1 LDKSSNINAKSR
13 GSAVSKAGVQ
23 KAPQSGNQ
31 LAVEPIAMPF
41 RAGDVICGKYEILK
55 LIGTGGMGFVVAANH
70 IELGEKVALKFLRTD
85 CLANQE
91 LVGRFSREARASVKI
106 KSEYVARV
114 FDVGSLPNGAPFI
127 VMEYLEGKDLYEL
140 VHENGPIAIKTAV
153 EYMMQA
159 CEALAVAHASGIVH
173 RDVKPENLF
182 LTKRATGMDIIKV
195 LDFGISKVALTGNV
209 FESSMP
215 LVKTM
220 MPMGSPV
227 YMSPEQIRASSD
239 IDPRTDI
246 WSLGCVLYE
255 LLTAHA
261 PFEAPSITLLT
272 ATILEQV
279 APLLRSQRPDA
290 PAELEA
296 IVAKCLEKDPNR
308 RYQDVGELAIAL
320 YPFAPSRAR
329 LSAERCCYV
338 LRSAGLSQATLEL
351 SSIHPPSMDSSDV
364 GVTLPGKVAT
374 RTTGPS
380 AVSMKGTQLQGQNR
394 SKLYMGALALALVA
408 TGAVAFLRQRAP
420 APVAAAASPAI
431 QAPPAA
437 APALPANGVPAAA
450 VETANPNTVQAIVPG
465 AMPSA
470 ALSAAGA
477 ANKSKSNKTKDKDK
491 DKPALSPPAATPK
504 PGAAPSHEVD
514 VGF

>member
-1 LDKSSNINAKSR
+1 VS
-13 GSAVSKAGVQ
+13 SKAGLQ
-23 KAPQSGNQ
+23 KVAPQSGNQ
-31 LAVEPIAMPF
+31 LAVEPIKMPF
-41 RAGDVICGKYEILK
+41 REGDVIAGKYEVIQ

-91 LVGRFSREARASVKI
+91 LVARFAREARAAVKI

-127 VMEYLEGKDLYEL
+127 VMEYLEGKDLYEI
-140 VHENGPIAIKTAV
+140 VHEHGPLPVNIAV

-173 RDVKPENLF
+173 RDIKPENLF
-182 LTKRATGMDIIKV
+182 LTRRATGMDIIKV
-195 LDFGISKVALTGNV
+195 LDFGISKVALTGSV
-209 FESSMP
+209 FESTLP

-246 WSLGCVLYE
+246 WSLGCVLFE
-255 LLTAHA
+255 LLTGHA

-272 ATILEQV
+272 ATILEQA
-279 APLLRSQRPDA
+279 APLLRSQCPEA

-296 IVAKCLEKDPNR
+296 VVARCLEKDPNR
-308 RYQDVGELAIAL
+308 RYQDVGELAVAL
-320 YPFAPSRAR
+320 YAFAPRRAR
-329 LSAERCCYV
+329 LSAERCVHV

-351 SSIHPPSMDSSDV
+351 SSIHPPPGDGSDI
-364 GVTLPGKVAT
+364 GVILPGKAAT
-374 RTTGPS
+374 RTTGPA
-380 AVSMKGTQLQGQNR
+380 AVSMKEVPLASTGH
-394 SKLYMGALALALVA
+394 SKTWMTMGVVVLAAAA
-408 TGAVAFLRQRAP
+408 TFAILRQRAASTSVVP
-420 APVAAAASPAI
+420 PPVV
-431 QAPPAA
+431 A
-437 APALPANGVPAAA
+437 APAVAPLPAPTSLTLNAP
-450 VETANPNTVQAIVPG
+450 
-465 AMPSA
+465 PSA
-470 ALSAAGA
+470 P
-477 ANKSKSNKTKDKDK
+477 TE
-491 DKPALSPPAATPK
+491 T
-504 PGAAPSHEVD
+504 AAPSAVQAVVPGSPASVAASGAAALGKAKTAQEKAKAKEKSPAASSSAVPKPVPAPNHEVD

>member
-1 LDKSSNINAKSR
+1 
-13 GSAVSKAGVQ
+13 
-23 KAPQSGNQ
+23 
-31 LAVEPIAMPF
+31 MPF
-41 RAGDVICGKYEILK
+41 RAGEIIAGKYEIVQ

-127 VMEYLEGKDLYEL
+127 VMEYLDGKDLYEV
-140 VHENGPIAIKTAV
+140 VHENGPLPIKTAV
-153 EYMMQA
+153 EYMMEA
-159 CEALAVAHASGIVH
+159 CEALAVAHAAGIVH
-173 RDVKPENLF
+173 RDIKPENLF
-182 LTKRATGMDIIKV
+182 LTKRATGIDIIKV
-195 LDFGISKVALTGNV
+195 LDFGISKVALTGSV
-209 FESSMP
+209 FESALP

-227 YMSPEQIRASSD
+227 YMSPEQIRASND

-246 WSLGCVLYE
+246 WSLGCVLFE
-255 LLTAHA
+255 LLTGHA

-272 ATILEQV
+272 ATILEQA
-279 APLLRSQRPDA
+279 APLLRGQCPDA

-296 IVAKCLEKDPNR
+296 IVARCLEKDPNR

-320 YPFAPSRAR
+320 YPFAPRRAR

-338 LRSAGLSQATLEL
+338 LRSAGLSQVTLDHN
-351 SSIHPPSMDSSDV
+351 STRPPPNMDTSDI
-364 GVTLPGKVAT
+364 GVTLPGQMVT

-380 AVSMKGTQLQGQNR
+380 AVSMKDLQLQGSNR
-394 SKLYMGALALALVA
+394 SFVFAIVACVALVLLGAL
-408 TGAVAFLRQRAP
+408 AFLRQRPAP
-420 APVAAAASPAI
+420 AATVAAT
-431 QAPPAA
+431 APPAA
-437 APALPANGVPAAA
+437 AAPVNVPAFPVTATPPAAA
-450 VETANPNTVQAIVPG
+450 VAETATPMPVQAVIPG
-465 AMPSA
+465 SPA
-470 ALSAAGA
+470 SAAGGSLVAGAKPKPTPA
-477 ANKSKSNKTKDKDK
+477 AEKAKAKAAASAS
-491 DKPALSPPAATPK
+491 ASPPAAK
-504 PGAAPSHEVD
+504 PPVAPSHEVD

>member
-1 LDKSSNINAKSR
+1 
-13 GSAVSKAGVQ
+13 VSKAGVH
-23 KAPQSGNQ
+23 KAAPQSGNQ
-31 LAVEPIAMPF
+31 LAVEPVTMPF
-41 RAGDVICGKYEILK
+41 RIGEVIAGKYEILQ

-85 CLANQE
+85 CLSNQE
-91 LVGRFSREARASVKI
+91 LVGRFAREARASVKI

-114 FDVGSLPNGAPFI
+114 FDVGSLVNGAPFI
-127 VMEYLEGKDLYEL
+127 VMEYLEGKDLYEV
-140 VHENGPIAIKTAV
+140 VHENGPLPVKTAV

-159 CEALAVAHASGIVH
+159 CEALAVAHATGVVH

-195 LDFGISKVALTGNV
+195 LDFGISKVALTGSV
-209 FESSMP
+209 FDSNIP

-246 WSLGCVLYE
+246 WSLGCVLFE
-255 LLTAHA
+255 LLTGHA

-272 ATILEQV
+272 ATILEQA
-279 APLLRSQRPDA
+279 APLLRSQCPAA

-320 YPFAPSRAR
+320 YPFAPSRSR
-329 LSAERCCYV
+329 VSAERCCYV

-351 SSIHPPSMDSSDV
+351 TSIHPASMDSSDI
-364 GVTLPGKVAT
+364 GVTLPGKTAT
-374 RTTGPS
+374 RTTGPA
-380 AVSMKGTQLQGQNR
+380 AVSMKGIQLPGSGR
-394 SKLYMGALALALVA
+394 SKMYMGAAALAIVA
-408 TGAVAFLRQRAP
+408 LLAVAWLRPRAP
-420 APVAAAASPAI
+420 APIAAAASPAI
-431 QAPPAA
+431 AATAPTPTVPAMAPNA
-437 APALPANGVPAAA
+437 APGWAGEAAPM
-450 VETANPNTVQAIVPG
+450 TNTVQAIVPG
-465 AMPSA
+465 ALPSA
-470 ALSAAGA
+470 IVPGSVATT
-477 ANKSKSNKTKDKDK
+477 KSKASKSKDRDKDKDK
-491 DKPALSPPAATPK
+491 DKAAQSSAAAAKPAA
-504 PGAAPSHEVD
+504 AQSHEVD